1 MLTFVLAA
9 FLTGTPQG
17 PDKLT
22 SVRAF
27 VFTETSPSGQPD
39 DDERGRLDAVKE
51 MREALAKKKGISV
64 VDNRADATLLVEV
77 VGRELRD
84 EGGGGFGGAQI
95 TATGDTIIRLHL
107 RRAERGVRP
116 EGHGPGHV
124 EARGEDAADRIM
136 QWIARREPK
145 RVSRPSSLAPCG
157 APACAPPRCA
167 QRADLAARFGEA
179 EADVRC
185 HRRRARRRAT
195 RRLARRA

>member
-9 FLTGTPQG
+9 FLTATPQG

-107 RRAERGVRP
+107 TSGKDEVDLKGMGQGTWGRA
-116 EGHGPGHV
+116 
-124 EARGEDAADRIM
+124 AKDAADRILK
-136 QWIARREPK
+136 WVARREHSAK
-145 RVSRPSSLAPCG
+145 EL
-157 APACAPPRCA
+157 
-167 QRADLAARFGEA
+167 
-179 EADVRC
+179 VRK
-185 HRRRARRRAT
+185 
-195 RRLARRA
+195 